1 MLIML
6 RLPQNAGT
14 NNIFA
19 KQQKNRTKKN
29 LPVQLKVSKRTTSKY
44 NKQKNQMMV
53 QKFPITEITV
63 NRTALNSLVK
73 S

>member
-6 RLPQNAGT
+6 RLPQKAET

-19 KQQKNRTKKN
+19 KEQKNRTKKN
-29 LPVQLKVSKRTTSKY
+29 LSVQLKASKRTTRKY
-44 NKQKNQMMV
+44 NKQKNQMMI
-53 QKFPITEITV
+53 QKFPITEITISG
-63 NRTALNSLVK
+63 NALNSLVK

>member
-6 RLPQNAGT
+6 RLPQKAET

-29 LPVQLKVSKRTTSKY
+29 LSVQLKVSKRTTRKY
-44 NKQKNQMMV
+44 NKQKNQMTI
-53 QKFPITEITV
+53 QKFPITEITISGK
-63 NRTALNSLVK
+63 ALNSLVK